1 MPHFCGIAVIVHAV
15 VIISAYASIQKQ
27 YYAFV
32 STARINLPPAALF
45 AVMGI
50 AFPAPPIFFLRKR
63 NKNKDERPAN
73 KSQVEISENRAVP
86 KRHTKPSHFA
96 FRD

>member
-1 MPHFCGIAVIVHAV
+1 MPHHVCAAVIVHAV

-63 NKNKDERPAN
+63 NKNKDER
-73 KSQVEISENRAVP
+73 AV
-86 KRHTKPSHFA
+86 RTNGNLPS
-96 FRD
+96 